1 MRVKKTKAVTPTEPK
16 RPVGRPSLYSQAV
29 ADEICRRMIEGEN
42 MSKICKDPRMP
53 GRYTVYSWFEKYP
66 DFRTRCACA
75 REGLADFLLDKL
87 EDMADET
94 TELNVNSMKVKIS
107 TAQWRAMKMA
117 PRIYG
122 NNAAVEVTG
131 NVNVKP
137 QTIDVRRLDAD
148 SREAFKQALLSA
160 SRVIEHDPDE
170 SYDNDD
176 AT

>member
-1 MRVKKTKAVTPTEPK
+1 MRVKKTKAVASTEPK

-87 EDMADET
+87 EDMAEET

-107 TAQWRAMKMA
+107 TAQWRAQKMA
-117 PRIYG
+117 PRLYG
-122 NNAAVEVTG
+122 NNVITEVTG
-131 NVNVKP
+131 NVSV
-137 QTIDVRRLDAD
+137 QSRTIDVRQLDAD

-160 SRVIEHDPDE
+160 SRIIEHNPNEGHD
-170 SYDNDD
+170 DD
-176 AT
+176 AQA